1 MLKNRR
7 AVKLLFF
14 VLLINCV
21 SGYSQNNNQI
31 NIKLITY
38 CCKSNNQMYC
48 ADLII
53 TNTGKKREKILLDS
67 VYVFYSQSLNKI
79 KDSVVNDTL
88 NVFLFHTS
96 QIISCD
102 GSMHGGLFNCDTI
115 TTYSKNIVLNLSKG
129 EKYKIRLTFSST
141 QISNAKYLRI
151 YCYVLDDSNV
161 LYDFPNN
168 VYIETIKLSDFVFQ

>member
-21 SGYSQNNNQI
+21 SGFSQNNNQI

-38 CCKSNNQMYC
+38 CCKSNNHMYC

-53 TNTGKKREKILLDS
+53 TNTGKKREKILMDS
-67 VYVFYSQSLNKI
+67 EYVLYSQSLNRV

-88 NVFLFHTS
+88 TVFLFHTS
-96 QIISCD
+96 PIICFSGSSD
-102 GSMHGGLFNCDTI
+102 GKDSRYDTI
-115 TTYSKNIVLNLSKG
+115 TTYSKNNILKLSKG
-129 EKYKIRLTFSST
+129 EKYKIRLTFSRT
-141 QISNAKYLRI
+141 QISKAKYLRI
-151 YCYVLDDSNV
+151 YCYFLD
-161 LYDFPNN
+161 YFPHN